1 MDLLAIARKIWL
13 YRVATLPV
21 LILTFLGAFYVVVI
35 KSPEY
40 EASSSYV
47 LIQPPPPPTQ
57 EDIAIDPSLGRINAD
72 NPFTRFTDQSA
83 VVGVLASRLGNE
95 SSRDALA
102 EKGADR
108 RYTVAPSSEFSTSSL
123 LVEITGVGSSPEE
136 AVGTAELVGAALVRE
151 LDDLQATQNVA
162 QDYRIQA
169 QSVTAPDAAQLSGV
183 QHPAAA
189 RRGVGDG
196 RDPVVRGRL
205 GGRGAE
211 LPGSEL
217 PGWGAELGK
226 RTRAGDL
233 GKRKRAGGQAGPDR
247 GRGGQ
252 QDPLQGAVANRTSST
267 SRRERRRRSRRA
279 GGKNGVPK
287 GKDRQD
293 PIEGGEDTQDPIE
306 GEVANRTSSTPR
318 RERRRRSRRAGGKN
332 GVPKGKDRNGVPK
345 GKDRQDP
352 IEGPTAND
360 EKGNNFSP
368 GHERQGRP
376 RGAGSKA

>member
-13 YRVATLPV
+13 YRVVTLPV
-21 LILTFLGAFYVVVI
+21 LILTLLGGLYVVVI

-57 EDIAIDPSLGRINAD
+57 EDIAMDPSLGRINAD

-83 VVGVLASRLGNE
+83 VVGVLASRLSNE
-95 SSRDALA
+95 SSRDALS
-102 EKGADR
+102 EKGADK

-123 LVEITGVGSSPEE
+123 LVEITGVGSSPEQ

-169 QSVTAPDAAQLSGV
+169 QPVTAPDAAQLQVSSTLRPLVGV
-183 QHPAAA
+183 LAMGGILLFVVVSAAEA
-189 RRGVGDG
+189 LSSLGLSFRGGE
-196 RDPVVRGRL
+196 RSWASVRGREIWASVS
-205 GGRGAE
+205 GRE
-211 LPGSEL
+211 D
-217 PGWGAELGK
+217 K
-226 RTRAGDL
+226 
-233 GKRKRAGGQAGPDR
+233 
-247 GRGGQ
+247 
-252 QDPLQGAVANRTSST
+252 QDPLEGAVANRTSST
-267 SRRERRRRSRRA
+267 SRRERRRRSRSA
-279 GGKNGVPK
+279 GGK
-287 GKDRQD
+287 
-293 PIEGGEDTQDPIE
+293 
-306 GEVANRTSSTPR
+306 
-318 RERRRRSRRAGGKN
+318 
-332 GVPKGKDRNGVPK
+332 NGVPK

>member
-1 MDLLAIARKIWL
+1 MDLLAIARKVWL

-169 QSVTAPDAAQLSGV
+169 QSVTAPDTAQRQVSSTLRPLVGVLAMGGILLFVVVSAAEALSSLGLSS
-183 QHPAAA
+183 
-189 RRGVGDG
+189 RGGE
-196 RDPVVRGRL
+196 RSRASVRGREIWASVSGREDKQDPIE
-205 GGRGAE
+205 GGE
-211 LPGSEL
+211 D
-217 PGWGAELGK
+217 K
-226 RTRAGDL
+226 
-233 GKRKRAGGQAGPDR
+233 
-247 GRGGQ
+247 
-252 QDPLQGAVANRTSST
+252 QDPLEGAVANRTSS
-267 SRRERRRRSRRA
+267 SIQARAASPLPQSGRQERCA
-279 GGKNGVPK
+279 
-287 GKDRQD
+287 
-293 PIEGGEDTQDPIE
+293 
-306 GEVANRTSSTPR
+306 
-318 RERRRRSRRAGGKN
+318 
-332 GVPKGKDRNGVPK
+332 
-345 GKDRQDP
+345 
-352 IEGPTAND
+352 
-360 EKGNNFSP
+360 
-368 GHERQGRP
+368 QGQ
-376 RGAGSKA
+376 G